1 MSGLGSR
8 LRFLG
13 LAAVALAFSQGI
25 ALAQRTFES
34 PAAAKLEVTS
44 ASEEANKHFW
54 AGINEYSNIF
64 FARGATHLE
73 KALEADPSFG
83 MARVLHAWG
92 APGLSNA
99 DRTAKINQGIT
110 ELADAST
117 HELLTGLAFRA
128 WNANEPAKARSLFA
142 TASKMMPGD
151 AHLAYFAAQLA
162 GAGGNPERSIAAMKE
177 VTKRFPDFA
186 PAYNIL
192 GYQLYNSGNQAGGLA
207 AIQKYAELMSDHPN
221 PHDSYAELL
230 QWSGRYDAAMK
241 HYHRATEL
249 DPTFDQGYMGMAE
262 VAQMKG
268 EGEHARKH
276 LAKAIEHAATPGAK
290 LNRMRAV
297 ATSYALE
304 GNTKAAMKEFA
315 AVAAA
320 AEEAGNK
327 GVAALAYQQMATLD
341 AMTGKGRKAAAHLAK
356 SEELVGADNNG
367 HLGAAAVV
375 HANIGNTEAAMESAQ
390 KLEKAAYE
398 GSAGLKNF
406 SHITSGAVYL
416 SANQVDK
423 ALAELEQANPN
434 AYMTK
439 ALLAS
444 CYDKMGQKAEAMA
457 LREEVLADRRY
468 SLQNVGYLAAR
479 LEVTKK

>member
-1 MSGLGSR
+1 
-8 LRFLG
+8 LG
-13 LAAVALAFSQGI
+13 LAAVALVFSSGI
-25 ALAQRTFES
+25 ALAQQTLES

-64 FARGATHLE
+64 FARGAVHFE
-73 KALEADPSFG
+73 KALEADPNFG
-83 MARVLHAWG
+83 MARVLHAWA
-92 APGLSNA
+92 APGLSGA

-110 ELADAST
+110 ELADAGT
-117 HELLTGLAFRA
+117 GELLTALAFRA

-151 AHLAYFAAQLA
+151 AHLAYYAAQLA
-162 GAGGNPERSIAAMKE
+162 GTGGNPERSIAAMKE

-192 GYQLYNSGNQAGGLA
+192 GYQLYNAGNKAGGLA

-276 LAKAIEHAATPGAK
+276 LAKAIEHAPTPGAK

-297 ATSYALE
+297 AISYALE
-304 GNTKAAMKEFA
+304 GNTKAAMKQFT

-320 AEEAGNK
+320 AENEGNK
-327 GVAALAYQQMATLD
+327 NVAALAHQQIAMLD
-341 AMTGKGRKAAAHLAK
+341 AMAGKGRTVASHLAK
-356 SEELVGADNNG
+356 SEELVGADNLG
-367 HLGAAAVV
+367 HVGTAAVI
-375 HANIGNTEAAMESAQ
+375 HASIGNTEAAMQLAQ

-398 GSAGLKNF
+398 GSAGLKSF
-406 SHITSGAVYL
+406 SHMTNGAVYL
-416 SANQVDK
+416 HANELDK
-423 ALAELEQANPN
+423 AVASLEKANPN
-434 AYMTK
+434 SHMVK

-444 CYDKMGQKAEAMA
+444 CYDKMGNKAEAMA
-457 LREEVLADRRY
+457 LREEVLADRTY
-468 SLQNVGYLAAR
+468 SLQDGGYMMAR
-479 LEVTKK
+479 LEVTK